1 MVSQFC
7 ADLRKIQQR
16 SKCSEALCTDV
27 VLTLGKYL
35 NVTPQNFRKYDKQM
49 QSAAGIK
56 FLRLNGCTGCKKYV
70 YLPSDRRRVC
80 PRVKEDGN
88 ICGSPR
94 FDDQGK
100 ALEVCCVK
108 MFYSESELLLFVSF
122 LCCTF

>member
-88 ICGSPR
+88 VCGSPR

-100 ALEVCCVK
+100 AVEVCCGK
-108 MFYSESELLLFVSF
+108 MFYSE
-122 LCCTF
+122 